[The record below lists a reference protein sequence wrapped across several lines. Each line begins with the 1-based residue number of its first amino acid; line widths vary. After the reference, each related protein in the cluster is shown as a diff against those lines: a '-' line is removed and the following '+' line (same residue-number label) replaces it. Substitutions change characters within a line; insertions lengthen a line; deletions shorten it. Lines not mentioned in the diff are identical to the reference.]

1 MEELGVRRHESPEP
15 GAQAVL
21 NENRE
26 IVLRHFDDF
35 NSHNT
40 TRLLA
45 GLRSDVEW
53 ATGQDSFRGK
63 AQVEEIFDDGL
74 WDLSPSLYPEL
85 LVIEGRRAAARCR
98 ESIVIDGSECE
109 FQIAI
114 FFEIRDGLIAS
125 VKVYRE
131 GSADLPS

>member
-1 MEELGVRRHESPEP
+1 MEEHGARGHESVER
-15 GAQAVL
+15 GAKAVT
-21 NENRE
+21 NEIRE

-53 ATGQDSFRGK
+53 ATGQDLISGA

-74 WDLSPSLYPEL
+74 WDLSPSLHPEF
-85 LVIEGRRAAARCR
+85 LVIEGHRAAVRCR

>member
-1 MEELGVRRHESPEP
+1 MDEFGEWGHESVEREVD
-15 GAQAVL
+15 AKR
-21 NENRE
+21 NETRE
-26 IVLRHFDDF
+26 IVRRHFDDF

-45 GLRSDVEW
+45 GLQSDVEW
-53 ATGQDSFRGK
+53 TTGQDRMSGV

-74 WDLSPSLYPEL
+74 WNLSPHLFPEHF
-85 LVIEGRRAAARCR
+85 VIEGHRAAVRCR
-98 ESIVIDGSECE
+98 ESIVIDGLANE

-131 GSADLPS
+131 GSADFPS